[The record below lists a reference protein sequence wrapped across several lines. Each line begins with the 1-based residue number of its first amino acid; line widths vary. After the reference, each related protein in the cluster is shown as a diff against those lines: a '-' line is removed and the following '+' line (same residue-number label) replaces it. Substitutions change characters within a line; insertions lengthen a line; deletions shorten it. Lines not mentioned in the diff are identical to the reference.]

1 MSTQVNIENSLCNST
16 KEKIQMRIKH
26 LFATVAALITI
37 VSLIVAIPAAAS
49 PSSSVGAQDDK
60 VSGQTYVR
68 YDGGTDQAID
78 DCNNPDPEVFGALTQ
93 NNEPFSVVD
102 PQNPDLV
109 LSGWNDYCSGWM
121 GLGFS
126 TNGGQTWTNSLV
138 PGYPA
143 DTSTGGMASPEYL
156 RTTEASDP
164 LGAFDL
170 HGRFYFGAIAYNGNA
185 GPKTN
190 ADIFVARYN
199 TTPNG
204 DYPLTYLGTT
214 RVENGTP
221 SANFLGRFNDKP
233 MLEVDR
239 TGGTYDGNVYMC
251 WSRFVGNGQNKIYF
265 SRSADQ
271 GLTFSKPAAI
281 STTPSEGSHAVQG
294 CDIAVEHDGDV
305 HVIWRTIDTN
315 SSKTTYGIG
324 YSRST
329 DGGLSFSKAKTI
341 QRFTIYL
348 PFDTSRDCGD
358 GPFLC
363 PSEFVFHRVP
373 LEPRI
378 TSDPTGELPGVFV
391 MYNAVDPD
399 TIVPSDTS
407 YFSTGIPGT
416 VGQSKVYV
424 AHTTDDGATWTAAPV
439 ADGQAGHQYFPDGD
453 ALAGRLAIVWQDNS
467 LDPAYSVQLPVG
479 NTAGAVSSGTEVLN
493 TWVAVSSDGVTF
505 GSPMLASSVGQQPQY
520 EMFGSRDIPFLGDY
534 NWIQLVDVGEG
545 ALFGYMT
552 WTDNRDV
559 LPGDDPREEVQDGF
573 DVNMCV
579 AQLPDGTFGPNT
591 CPNSG
596 GLDQSIYGNTISIP

>member
-1 MSTQVNIENSLCNST
+1 
-16 KEKIQMRIKH
+16 MRIKKI
-26 LFATVAALITI
+26 LACIAMLGLIA
-37 VSLIVAIPAAAS
+37 SLAVVIPAGAS
-49 PSSSVGAQDDK
+49 PSNAVGTQDDK
-60 VSGQTYVR
+60 VTGQTYVR
-68 YDGGTDQAID
+68 YDGGTDQAIQ
-78 DCNNPDPEVFGALTQ
+78 DCNNDDPGVFGALTQ

-109 LSGWNDYCSGWM
+109 LAGWNDYCSGWM

-126 TNGGQTWTNSLV
+126 TNGGQTWMNSLV
-138 PGYPA
+138 PGYA
-143 DTSTGGMASPEYL
+143 TDTSAGGKASPEFQ
-156 RTTEASDP
+156 RTNAASDP

-170 HGRFYFGAIAYNGNA
+170 HGNFYFGAISFNELA

-190 ADIFVARYN
+190 GDVWVARYQ
-199 TTPNG
+199 TVDPASNG
-204 DYPLTYLGTT
+204 GYPLDYLGTT
-214 RVENGTP
+214 QVEPGTP

-239 TGGTYDGNVYMC
+239 TDGTYDGNVYMC
-251 WSRFVGNGQNKIYF
+251 WSRFVGNGQNKIFF

-271 GLTFSKPAAI
+271 GVTFSKPVAI
-281 STTPSEGSHAVQG
+281 STTPSEGTQAVQG

-324 YSRST
+324 YARST
-329 DGGLSFSKAKTI
+329 DGGLSFAKAKTV

-358 GPFLC
+358 GAELC
-363 PSEFVFHRVP
+363 PSQFVFHRVP
-373 LEPRI
+373 LEPRV
-378 TSDPTGELPGVFV
+378 TSDPTGVLSGVFIL
-391 MYNAVDPD
+391 YNAVDPA
-399 TIVPSDTS
+399 TVVNSNTS

-424 AHTTDDGATWTAAPV
+424 ARSTDDGAHWTTTAV
-439 ADGQAGHQYFPDGD
+439 ANSQAGHQYFPDGD
-453 ALAGRLAIVWQDNS
+453 ALAGRLAVVWQDNS

-479 NTAGAVSSGTEVLN
+479 NTPSATSSGTQVLN
-493 TWVAVSSDGVTF
+493 TWVAVSTDGTSF
-505 GSPMLASSVGQQPQY
+505 AAPQKASSRGQQPQY
-520 EMFGSRDIPFLGDY
+520 EMFGSRSVPFLGDY
-534 NWIQLVDVGEG
+534 NWIQLVDTGG
-545 ALFGYMT
+545 GSLFGYMT

-559 LPGDDPREEVQDGF
+559 VPGTDPREATQDAF

-579 AQLPDGTFGPNT
+579 AKLPDGSFGPNT

-596 GLDQSIYGNTISIP
+596 GLDQNIYGNSITIP

>member
-1 MSTQVNIENSLCNST
+1 MRT
-16 KEKIQMRIKH
+16 KN
-26 LFATVAALITI
+26 VAFLMVAFVLIA
-37 VSLIVAIPAAAS
+37 SLIMAIPASAS
-49 PSSSVGAQDDK
+49 PSNAVDVQDDK
-60 VSGQTYVR
+60 ITGQTYVR
-68 YDGGTDQAID
+68 YDGGTDQTIE
-78 DCNNPDPEVFGALTQ
+78 DCNSHDPEVFGNLTQ

-109 LSGWNDYCSGWM
+109 LAGWNDYCSGWM

-126 TNGGQTWTNSLV
+126 TDGGESWTNSLV

-143 DTSTGGMASPEYL
+143 DTSAGGTASPEHL

-170 HGRFYFGAIAYNGNA
+170 HGHFYFGAISYNGAA

-214 RVENGTP
+214 RVESGTP

-239 TGGTYDGNVYMC
+239 TGGQFDGYVYMC

-271 GLTFSKPAAI
+271 GLTFSKPVAI
-281 STTPSEGSHAVQG
+281 STTPSEGTHAVQG
-294 CDIAVEHDGDV
+294 CDIAVESDGDV
-305 HVIWRTIDTN
+305 HVIWRTINTN
-315 SSKTTYGIG
+315 SAHSAYGIG
-324 YSRST
+324 YARST
-329 DGGLSFSKAKTI
+329 DGGLRFSKAKTVVQI
-341 QRFTIYL
+341 TIYL
-348 PFDTSRDCGD
+348 PFDTARDCGD

-373 LEPRI
+373 LEPRV

-391 MYNAVDPD
+391 IYNAVDPA
-399 TIVPSDTS
+399 TIEDSETS
-407 YFSTGIPGT
+407 YFSTGTPGT
-416 VGQSKVYV
+416 VGQSKVYI
-424 AHTTDDGATWTAAPV
+424 ARTTDDGATWNETAV
-439 ADGQAGHQYFPDGD
+439 ADQQAGHQFFPDGD
-453 ALAGRLAIVWQDNS
+453 ALAGRLAVVWQDNS

-479 NTAGAVSSGTEVLN
+479 NLPDATSSGTEVLH
-493 TWVAVSSDGVTF
+493 TWVAISTDGNTF
-505 GSPMLASSVGQQPQY
+505 GAPQQASSVGQQPQY

-534 NWIQLVDVGEG
+534 NWIQLIELGDGS
-545 ALFGYMT
+545 LFGYMA

-559 LPGDDPREEVQDGF
+559 VQGTDPRETTQDGF

-579 AQLPDGTFGPNT
+579 AQQPNGTFGPNT

-596 GLDQSIYGNTISIP
+596 GLDQNIYGTSITIP